1 MQRSLKSE
9 DGPEYRIETEH
20 NDGGRLFIAA
30 HGLQIELM
38 VTAYGVTIT
47 TTKGNDTL
55 HETTVE
61 VPDDEGGEFEVF
73 HTGGALSG

>member
-1 MQRSLKSE
+1 MQRTYQAE
-9 DGPEYRIETEH
+9 DGTQYRVETEQT
-20 NDGGRLFIAA
+20 NGGRLFLAA
-30 HGLQIELM
+30 HGLQVEIQ

-61 VPDDEGGEFEVF
+61 TPDEEGGNFEVY
-73 HTGGALSG
+73 HQQKDGE